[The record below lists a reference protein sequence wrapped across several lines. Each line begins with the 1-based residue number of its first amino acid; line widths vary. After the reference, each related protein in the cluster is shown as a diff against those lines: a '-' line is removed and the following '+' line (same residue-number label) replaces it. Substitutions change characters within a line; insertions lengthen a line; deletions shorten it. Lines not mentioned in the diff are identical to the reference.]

1 VPGICGVV
9 QGGQDPDV
17 DVLGVMVRRLRRF
30 PWHRESRLQL
40 PGVGLGAAS
49 VDAPNA
55 QAPPALVS
63 DLSLGVA
70 FDGELYRPRLDG
82 PDKTSRLT
90 SLLKREGPDVL
101 SSAHGSFA
109 CAVWDSESRKLSLG
123 TDRYGTRTL
132 FWTRVDGRFLFSS
145 ELGALLA
152 VTGVSREWDEEGL
165 AQFLC
170 FGHYLGDSTLYRH
183 IRLVPRAAWLTFNP
197 VDGSVATVP
206 YPTETFGQ
214 RLPSSDEEW
223 KALIDERTAA
233 AVNVACRA
241 DGAMGLSLSGGL
253 DARTILGLLP
263 ANRPVTCVSLGTPG
277 SIDHRAA
284 QQLAALAG
292 QPHHAVTLQRDFLA
306 HFERLLREVV
316 DLTDGHYLDQGIVL
330 TTLPVYRDLGITTLL
345 RGHAGE
351 LMHMNK
357 AYAFSIDEE
366 GLNLDSQPA
375 LVDWLWRHLT
385 GYMIGG
391 LDPGVFAGRFA
402 GRMREMARAG
412 LDRQVAAWED
422 VTPVPQRI
430 WRVFVAER
438 MRRETA
444 PSLHIFRNY
453 VETRVPFLD
462 PALVSAL
469 CEAPVHLKVG
479 DALQA
484 YILKRHRPAF
494 CGVVN
499 ANTGAPMSAPAWQAR
514 LSYLRMRILGRLGVP
529 GYQPY
534 ERLGLWLARDLR
546 PLVHGLLL
554 SEQFL
559 SRGLF
564 DRTSITEV
572 LEQHE
577 SRRRN
582 HTYLIMA
589 LMILELSQREV
600 ETA

>member
-1 VPGICGVV
+1 VPFGQEPVV
-9 QGGQDPDV
+9 EVLDP
-17 DVLGVMVRRLRRF
+17 MVRRLRRF
-30 PWHRESRLQL
+30 AWHRESRLNL
-40 PGVGLGAAS
+40 PGICFGAAS
-49 VDAPNA
+49 VDAPGA
-55 QAPPALVS
+55 TAAPALVGG
-63 DLSLGVA
+63 DALGVA
-70 FDGELYRPRLDG
+70 FDGELYRPRIDGSDKASRVAEMLQRDGLDA
-82 PDKTSRLT
+82 
-90 SLLKREGPDVL
+90 L

-109 CAVWDSESRKLSLG
+109 CAVWDRRSQKLSLG

-132 FWTRVDGRFLFSS
+132 FWTRANGRLLFAS
-145 ELGALLA
+145 EIGALLA
-152 VTGVSREWDEEGL
+152 VPGVSRAWDEEGL

-170 FGHYLGDSTLYRH
+170 FGHYLGDATLYRD
-183 IRLVPRAAWLTFNP
+183 IRLVPRATWLTFDP
-197 VDGSVATVP
+197 VDGSVVSVA
-206 YPTETFGQ
+206 YPAETSAQ
-214 RLPSSDEEW
+214 RLPSSDDEW
-223 KALIDERTAA
+223 RALIDERTKA
-233 AVNVACRA
+233 AVNVTSRA
-241 DGAMGLSLSGGL
+241 EGSLGLSLSGGL

-263 ANRPVTCVSLGTPG
+263 ADTPVTCVSLGTPG

-292 QPHHAVTLQRDFLA
+292 QPHHAVTLQRDFLG
-306 HFERLLREVV
+306 HFERLFREVV

-330 TTLPVYRDLGITTLL
+330 TTLPIYRDLGIRTLL

-375 LVDWLWRHLT
+375 FVAWLWRHLT

-391 LDPGVFAGRFA
+391 LDPGVFAGGFA
-402 GRMREMARAG
+402 GRMRAMARAR
-412 LDRQVAAWED
+412 LERQAAAWED

-438 MRRETA
+438 LRRETA
-444 PSLHIFRNY
+444 PSLHLFRNY

-462 PALVSAL
+462 PELVSVL

-479 DALQA
+479 DGLQTH
-484 YILKRHRPAF
+484 ILKRHRPAF

-499 ANTGAPMSAPAWQAR
+499 ANTGAPMSAPAWRAR
-514 LSYLRMRILGRLGVP
+514 VSYLRMRILGRFGVP

-546 PLVHGLLL
+546 PLVRGLLL
-554 SEQFL
+554 SDEFL
-559 SRGLF
+559 SRGIF
-564 DRTSITEV
+564 DRASISGI
-572 LEQHE
+572 LEQHD

-589 LMILELSQREV
+589 LMVLEVSQREV
-600 ETA
+600 GTA

>member
-1 VPGICGVV
+1 MV
-9 QGGQDPDV
+9 Q
-17 DVLGVMVRRLRRF
+17 RLRRF
-30 PWHRESRLQL
+30 PWHRESHLQL
-40 PGVGLGAAS
+40 PGIGLGAVG
-49 VDAPNA
+49 VDAPEA
-55 QAPPALVS
+55 TAATGVAS
-63 DLSLGVA
+63 EHSFGVA
-70 FDGELYRPRLDG
+70 FDGELYRPRLGG

-90 SLLKREGPDVL
+90 AMLRKEGPDVL
-101 SSAHGSFA
+101 ASAHGSFA
-109 CAVWDSESRKLSLG
+109 CAVWDTESRRLSLG

-152 VTGVSREWDEEGL
+152 VPDVSREWDEEGL

-170 FGHYLGDSTLYRH
+170 FGHYLGDATLYRH
-183 IRLVPRAAWLTFNP
+183 IRLVPRATWLTFDP
-197 VDGSVATVP
+197 ADGSVVTAA
-206 YPTETFGQ
+206 YPPETSVGP
-214 RLPSSDEEW
+214 LPSSDHEW
-223 KALIDERTAA
+223 RTLIDERTTA
-233 AVNVACRA
+233 AVKVACQS
-241 DGAMGLSLSGGL
+241 DGELGLSLSGGL

-263 ANRPVTCVSLGTPG
+263 ADARVTCVSLGTQG

-284 QQLAALAG
+284 AQLASLAG
-292 QPHHAVTLQRDFLA
+292 QPHHQVTLDGDFLGR
-306 HFERLLREVV
+306 FEHLLREVV

-330 TTLPVYRDLGITTLL
+330 TTLPTYRELGIQTLL

-357 AYAFSIDEE
+357 AYAFSIDHE
-366 GLNLDSQPA
+366 GLNLDSQGT

-385 GYMIGG
+385 NYMIGG
-391 LDPGVFAGRFA
+391 IDEGVFSGRFA
-402 GRMREMARAG
+402 GRMREMARAA
-412 LDRQVAAWED
+412 LERQAAVWEH
-422 VTPVPQRI
+422 VTPVPQRL
-430 WRVFVAER
+430 WRLFVAER
-438 MRRETA
+438 LRRETA
-444 PSLHIFRNY
+444 PSLHLFRNY

-462 PALVSAL
+462 PELVSIL

-479 DALQA
+479 DGLQA
-484 YILKRHRPAF
+484 HILERHRPAF

-499 ANTGAPMSAPAWQAR
+499 ANTGAPMTAPAWQVQ
-514 LSYLRMRILGRLGVP
+514 LSYLRMRVFGRLGVA

-546 PLVHGLLL
+546 PLVHRLLL
-554 SEQFL
+554 SDQFL

-564 DRTSITEV
+564 DRAGVSQV

-589 LMILELSQREV
+589 LIILELSQRDAG
-600 ETA
+600 TA